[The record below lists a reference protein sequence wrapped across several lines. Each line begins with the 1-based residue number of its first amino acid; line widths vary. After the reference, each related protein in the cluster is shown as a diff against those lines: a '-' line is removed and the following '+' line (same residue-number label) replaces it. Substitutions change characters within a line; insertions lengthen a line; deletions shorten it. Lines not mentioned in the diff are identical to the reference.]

1 MQKLYDANMRLQGY
15 YLRGAAGARTAV
27 YDADMRP
34 LGYYYP
40 HSDKTYD
47 ANMRLVGRGNLLA
60 GFLRDAVFPATK
72 FSQFLSS

>member
-15 YLRGAAGARTAV
+15 YLRGEAGARTAV

-47 ANMRLVGRGNLLA
+47 ANMRLIGRGDLLA
-60 GFLRDAVFPATK
+60 GFLRDAVFPIEGEG
-72 FSQFLSS
+72 

>member
-15 YLRGAAGARTAV
+15 YLRGEAGARTAV

-47 ANMRLVGRGNLLA
+47 VNMRLVGRGDLLA
-60 GFLRDAVFPATK
+60 GFLRDAVFPIEGEG
-72 FSQFLSS
+72 